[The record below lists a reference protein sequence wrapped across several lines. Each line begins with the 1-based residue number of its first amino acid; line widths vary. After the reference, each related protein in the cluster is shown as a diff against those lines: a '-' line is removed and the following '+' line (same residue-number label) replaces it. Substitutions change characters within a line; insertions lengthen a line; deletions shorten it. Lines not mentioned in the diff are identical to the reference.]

1 MGDRTHILISGG
13 GIGGLTAAIA
23 LAQRGAKVDVFEKA
37 PKFEEIGAGIQLGPN
52 AMHVLSALG
61 LEKNLKKLGFEPAA
75 ATLRDYKSGKP
86 ELRTRLKS
94 VFKDRYRQIYLNIH
108 RADLHL
114 ILQEAALKEGV
125 KIHMDAPVN
134 SYWQS
139 VDHVM
144 IEAGENAFN
153 GDFLIGAD
161 GIHSKIRET
170 MQGEHKLKFTGHV
183 AWRGTVPTHRLPRK
197 LIPPEANVW
206 LGPGR
211 HFVAYYVN
219 GGDKVNFVAVEE
231 RDSWAE
237 AGWNIKGNVGDVRA
251 AFTGWDERIGR
262 LLREC
267 KECYLWGLFDREP
280 LETWSSGRVTLL
292 GDACHPMLPF
302 MAQGAAMAIEDS
314 YVLAKHLMD
323 RDRGFETALER
334 YEEDRKPR
342 TTMMQKISRENGELY
357 HRKPL
362 GDRIQRKM
370 MFKAASIVTLAAY
383 GKLDRVYG
391 VNVTKD

>member
-1 MGDRTHILISGG
+1 MSDQTHILISGA
-13 GIGGLTAAIA
+13 GIGGPTAAIA
-23 LAQRGAKVDVFEKA
+23 FAQRGAKVDVFEKA
-37 PKFEEIGAGIQLGPN
+37 PKLEEAGAGIQLGPN
-52 AMHVLSALG
+52 AMHVLVSLG

-86 ELRTRLKS
+86 ELRTRLKT
-94 VFKDRYRQIYLNIH
+94 VFKNRYGQSYLNIH

-114 ILQEAALKEGV
+114 ILQEAAAKEGV
-125 KIHMDAPVN
+125 NIHVNAPVN

-139 VDHVM
+139 NDHVM
-144 IEAGENAFN
+144 IEAGDNAFN

-170 MQGEHKLKFTGHV
+170 MQGDQEAKFSGCV
-183 AWRGTVPTHRLPRK
+183 AWRGTVSAHHLPKK
-197 LIPPEANVW
+197 LIPKEANVW

-237 AGWNIKGNVGDVRA
+237 EGWNIKGNVGDIRA
-251 AFTGWDERIGR
+251 AFDGWDERIGR

-302 MAQGAAMAIEDS
+302 MAQGAAMAIEDA
-314 YVLAKHLMD
+314 YVLARRLMD
-323 RDRGFETALER
+323 HDSEFEKAFER
-334 YEEDRKPR
+334 YENERKPR
-342 TTMMQKISRENGELY
+342 TSMMQKVSRENAEFY
-357 HRKPL
+357 HLKPL
-362 GDRIQRKM
+362 GARIRRKIM
-370 MFKAASIVTLAAY
+370 LKTASIATIAAY
-383 GKLDRVYG
+383 SKLDRIYG
-391 VNVTKD
+391 VNVTK

>member
-1 MGDRTHILISGG
+1 MNDRTHILISGG

-23 LAQRGAKVDVFEKA
+23 FAQRGAQVDVFEKA
-37 PKFEEIGAGIQLGPN
+37 PAFEEIGAGIQLGPN

-61 LEKNLKKLGFEPAA
+61 LEKNLKKLAFEPAA

-86 ELRTRLKS
+86 EMRTRLKT
-94 VFKDRYRQIYLNIH
+94 VFKNRYGQVYLNIH

-125 KIHMDAPVN
+125 KIHLDAPVN
-134 SYWQS
+134 SFWQS
-139 VDHVM
+139 NDHVM
-144 IEAGENAFN
+144 IEAGDSAFN

-161 GIHSKIRET
+161 GIHSKIRES
-170 MQGEHKLKFTGHV
+170 MQGEHAAKFTGHV
-183 AWRGTVPTHRLPRK
+183 AWRGTVPTRRLPKK

-219 GGDKVNFVAVEE
+219 GGDAVNFVAVEE
-231 RDSWAE
+231 RDSWTE
-237 AGWNIKGNVGDVRA
+237 EGWNIKGNVGDIRA
-251 AFTGWDERIGR
+251 AFDGWDERIGR

-280 LETWSSGRVTLL
+280 LETWTSGRVTLL

-302 MAQGAAMAIEDS
+302 MAQGAAMAIEDA
-314 YVLAKHLMD
+314 YVLARRLMNHD
-323 RDRGFETALER
+323 TDFEKAFER
-334 YEEDRKPR
+334 YEEERIPR
-342 TTMMQKISRENGELY
+342 TSMMQKISRENGELY

-362 GDRIQRKM
+362 GARLRRKIM
-370 MFKAASIVTLAAY
+370 LKTASIASIAAY
-383 GKLDRVYG
+383 SKLDRIYG
-391 VNVTKD
+391 VNVTK